1 MKRAVVLAFVL
12 LAVGLAFLLLSQTL
26 SEEGFYS
33 PVYSPDG
40 AEVFFIARETSGLV
54 LGFGFECFSPPA
66 YVFVWK
72 DRFTLLR
79 LLVEDG
85 SVEIAKTW
93 PGSPLERQ
101 WLRTYRGRLFT
112 VPSTRLRW
120 DDPSRLQYR
129 VRLRTPRQPTA
140 DHFFLSGEWKST
152 GEESPDSNTWQQG
165 WTETS
170 GNNESPLSGEWEVMP
185 ARGEQAYP
193 CALVAH
199 SAATSELKVLLAT
212 PTCDRVY
219 PNGIRFSDVAE
230 LSRRKQIERIKLL
243 KSTHDLLM
251 QQAQAEGLTE
261 YEASLK
267 VTLQMQ
273 DLGFYA
279 RPPQLVAQA
288 LSRQRARA
296 LEQQG
301 ALEPLFSI
309 TEMEFRVGLFQD
321 IERAIK
327 APGAEVERSGRYVIH
342 RDYSNS
348 QKLNRFFESGERLF
362 YVETQGR
369 TYRLK
374 LTEARPAS
382 R

>member
-1 MKRAVVLAFVL
+1 MKRAALLVL
-12 LAVGLAFLLLSQTL
+12 LLLAAGVAFLLLSHTL

-40 AEVFFIARETSGLV
+40 SEVFFIARETSGLV

-66 YVFVWK
+66 HVFVWK

-93 PGSPLERQ
+93 PGSPLERR
-101 WLRTYRGRLFT
+101 WLHTYRGRLFT

-120 DDPSRLQYR
+120 NDQSGLQYR

-140 DHFFLSGEWKST
+140 DHFFLNGEWRST

-170 GNNESPLSGEWEVMP
+170 GHNESPLSGEWEVMP

-199 SAATSELKVLLAT
+199 NAKTSELKVLLAT

-219 PNGIRFSDVAE
+219 PAGIHFSDVE
-230 LSRRKQIERIKLL
+230 QFSRREQIERIRLL
-243 KSTHDLLM
+243 KSTKEELKR
-251 QQAQAEGLTE
+251 QALAEGLTE
-261 YEASLK
+261 HGAALK
-267 VTLQMQ
+267 AIDQMQ
-273 DLGFYA
+273 ELGFYP

-288 LSRQRARA
+288 LDEQEARA
-296 LEQQG
+296 LEQRG

-327 APGAEVERSGRYVIH
+327 APGTEVERSGKYVIH
-342 RDYSNS
+342 RDYSTS

-362 YVETQGR
+362 YVGTQGR
-369 TYRLK
+369 TYRLE

>member
-1 MKRAVVLAFVL
+1 
-12 LAVGLAFLLLSQTL
+12 
-26 SEEGFYS
+26 
-33 PVYSPDG
+33 
-40 AEVFFIARETSGLV
+40 
-54 LGFGFECFSPPA
+54 
-66 YVFVWK
+66 
-72 DRFTLLR
+72 
-79 LLVEDG
+79 
-85 SVEIAKTW
+85 
-93 PGSPLERQ
+93 
-101 WLRTYRGRLFT
+101 
-112 VPSTRLRW
+112 
-120 DDPSRLQYR
+120 
-129 VRLRTPRQPTA
+129 
-140 DHFFLSGEWKST
+140 
-152 GEESPDSNTWQQG
+152 
-165 WTETS
+165 
-170 GNNESPLSGEWEVMP
+170 
-185 ARGEQAYP
+185 
-193 CALVAH
+193 
-199 SAATSELKVLLAT
+199 
-212 PTCDRVY
+212 
-219 PNGIRFSDVAE
+219 
-230 LSRRKQIERIKLL
+230 
-243 KSTHDLLM
+243 M

>member
-1 MKRAVVLAFVL
+1 MRRAAIWVLLL
-12 LAVGLAFLLLSQTL
+12 LAVGLAFFLLSHTL

-40 AEVFFIARETSGLV
+40 SEVFFIARETSGLV

-66 YVFVWK
+66 HVFVWK

-85 SVEIAKTW
+85 SVKIAKTW

-112 VPSTRLRW
+112 VPSTRLQW
-120 DDPSRLQYR
+120 DDQNRLQYR

-140 DHFFLSGEWKST
+140 DHFFLSGEWRST
-152 GEESPDSNTWQQG
+152 GEESPDSNAWQEG

-170 GNNESPLSGEWEVMP
+170 GYDESTLSGEWEVIA

-199 SAATSELKVLLAT
+199 NAATSELKVLLAT

-219 PNGIRFSDVAE
+219 RNGIRFADVAE
-230 LSRRKQIERIKLL
+230 LSRRRYIERIELL
-243 KSTHDLLM
+243 KSTRDELT
-251 QQAQAEGLTE
+251 QQALAEGLTE

-327 APGAEVERSGRYVIH
+327 APGTEVERSGKYVIH
-342 RDYSNS
+342 RDYSTS
-348 QKLNRFFESGERLF
+348 QKLNRFFESGRRLF

-369 TYRLK
+369 TYRLE

>member
-1 MKRAVVLAFVL
+1 MKRAALLVL
-12 LAVGLAFLLLSQTL
+12 LLLAAGVAFLLLSQTL

-40 AEVFFIARETSGLV
+40 SKVFFIARETSGLV

-66 YVFVWK
+66 HVFVWK

-85 SVEIAKTW
+85 SIEIAKTW

-112 VPSTRLRW
+112 VPSTRLQW
-120 DDPSRLQYR
+120 DDQNRLQYR

-140 DHFFLSGEWKST
+140 DHFFLSGEWTST
-152 GEESPDSNTWQQG
+152 GEELTDSNIWQEG

-170 GNNESPLSGEWEVMP
+170 GYDESSLSGEWEVIP

-199 SAATSELKVLLAT
+199 NAKTSELKVLLAT
-212 PTCDRVY
+212 STCDRVY
-219 PNGIRFSDVAE
+219 PAGIHFSDVE
-230 LSRRKQIERIKLL
+230 QFSRREQIERIKLL
-243 KSTHDLLM
+243 KSTHDELM

-288 LSRQRARA
+288 LDEQEA
-296 LEQQG
+296 LSLRKQG

-327 APGAEVERSGRYVIH
+327 APGTEVERSGRYVIH

-348 QKLNRFFESGERLF
+348 QKLNRFFESGGRLF
-362 YVETQGR
+362 YVQTQGR
-369 TYRLK
+369 TYRLE
-374 LTEARPAS
+374 LTEERPAS

>member
-1 MKRAVVLAFVL
+1 MRRAAIWVL
-12 LAVGLAFLLLSQTL
+12 LLLAAGLAFFLLSQTL
-26 SEEGFYS
+26 REEGCYS

-40 AEVFFIARETSGLV
+40 SEVFFIARETSGLV

-66 YVFVWK
+66 HVFVWK

-79 LLVEDG
+79 LRVEDG
-85 SVEIAKTW
+85 SVEIAETW

-112 VPSTRLRW
+112 VPSTRLQW
-120 DDPSRLQYR
+120 DDQSRLQYR

-140 DHFFLSGEWKST
+140 DHFFLSGEWRST

-170 GNNESPLSGEWEVMP
+170 GDNESPLSGEWEVMP

-199 SAATSELKVLLAT
+199 NAATSESKVLLAT

-219 PNGIRFSDVAE
+219 PAGIHFSDVAQF
-230 LSRRKQIERIKLL
+230 SRRKQIERIRLL
-243 KSTHDLLM
+243 KSTRDELTH
-251 QQAQAEGLTE
+251 QALAEGLTE

-267 VTLQMQ
+267 VIDQMQ
-273 DLGFYA
+273 ELGFYA
-279 RPPQLVAQA
+279 RPPQLVAQV
-288 LSRQRARA
+288 LRRQQARA

-301 ALEPLFSI
+301 ALQPLFSI

-321 IERAIK
+321 IERAVK
-327 APGAEVERSGRYVIH
+327 APGTEVERSGRYAIH

-348 QKLNRFFESGERLF
+348 QKLNRFFESGVMLF

-369 TYRLK
+369 TYSLRVTK
-374 LTEARPAS
+374 ERPAT

>member
-1 MKRAVVLAFVL
+1 MRRAAIWVLLL
-12 LAVGLAFLLLSQTL
+12 LAVGLAFLLLSQIR

-40 AEVFFIARETSGLV
+40 SEVFFIARETSGLV

-79 LLVEDG
+79 LRVEDG
-85 SVEIAKTW
+85 SVKIAKTW
-93 PGSPLERQ
+93 LGSPLEGQ

-140 DHFFLSGEWKST
+140 DHFFLSGEWRST
-152 GEESPDSNTWQQG
+152 GEESPDSNAWQQG
-165 WTETS
+165 RTETS
-170 GNNESPLSGEWEVMP
+170 GDNESPLSGDWEVLA

-199 SAATSELKVLLAT
+199 NAKTSELRVLLAT
-212 PTCDRVY
+212 PTCDRLY
-219 PNGIRFSDVAE
+219 PVGIRFSDVE
-230 LSRRKQIERIKLL
+230 QFSRREQIERIRLL
-243 KSTHDLLM
+243 KSTKEKLE
-251 QQAQAEGLTE
+251 QQALAEGLTE
-261 YEASLK
+261 HEAWLK
-267 VTLQMQ
+267 AFDQMQ
-273 DLGFYA
+273 ELGFYA
-279 RPPQLVAQA
+279 RPSQLVAQS
-288 LSRQRARA
+288 LSRQQVHA

-301 ALEPLFSI
+301 ALEPMFSI

-321 IERAIK
+321 IDRAIK
-327 APGAEVERSGRYVIH
+327 SPGTEVERSGRYLIH

-348 QKLNRFFESGERLF
+348 QKLNRFFESGGRLF
-362 YVETQGR
+362 YVQTQGR
-369 TYRLK
+369 TYSLRLTK
-374 LTEARPAS
+374 ERPAT

>member
-1 MKRAVVLAFVL
+1 MRYAALLIVL
-12 LAVGLAFLLLSQTL
+12 LLAAGLAFLLLSQTL

-40 AEVFFIARETSGLV
+40 SEVFFIARETSGWV

-79 LLVEDG
+79 LRVEDG
-85 SVEIAKTW
+85 GVEIARTW
-93 PGSPLERQ
+93 PGSPLEGK

-112 VPSTRLRW
+112 APSTRLRW
-120 DDPSRLQYR
+120 DDRSGLQYR
-129 VRLRTPRQPTA
+129 VRLRIPRQPTA
-140 DHFFLSGEWKST
+140 DHLFLSGEWRST
-152 GEESPDSNTWQQG
+152 GEESSDSNTWQQG

-170 GNNESPLSGEWEVMP
+170 GDNESPLSGEWEVLP
-185 ARGEQAYP
+185 ARGAQAYP

-199 SAATSELKVLLAT
+199 NAATSELKVLLAT
-212 PTCDRVY
+212 PTCDRLY
-219 PNGIRFSDVAE
+219 PAGIRFSDVE
-230 LSRRKQIERIKLL
+230 QFSKREQIERIRLL
-243 KSTHDLLM
+243 KSTKERLER
-251 QQAQAEGLTE
+251 QALAQGLTE
-261 YEASLK
+261 HGASLK
-267 VTLQMQ
+267 AIDQMQ
-273 DLGFYA
+273 ELGFYA

-288 LSRQRARA
+288 LSRQQVHA

-327 APGAEVERSGRYVIH
+327 APGTEVERSGRYVIH

-348 QKLNRFFESGERLF
+348 QKLNRFFASGERLF

-369 TYRLK
+369 RYSLRLTK
-374 LTEARPAS
+374 ERPAT